1 MIGKTISHYRVT
13 AKLGAGGMGEVYL
26 AHDERLER
34 EVALKV
40 LPARMLT
47 DEAARKRFRKEAL
60 ALSKLNHPNIA
71 TIYDFDTQDGV
82 DFLVMEYVE
91 GTTLSEKL
99 SGHSLPE
106 KDVARLG
113 GQVADALEEAHEHG
127 VIHRDLKPSNVMVT
141 PKGQAK
147 VLDFGLAKL
156 VQHVSET
163 AVTESLT
170 EGPRGAGTLP
180 YMAPE
185 QLRGEEADART
196 DLYALGALLY
206 EMATGERP
214 FREDIATRLIDAI
227 LHQAPTTPR
236 AINARVPPELERIIL
251 KCLEKNPG
259 NRYQSAKDIEVDLR
273 RLTTSTS
280 APAVR
285 VAAPA
290 RMTRRKAA
298 LAAGI
303 GLVMLAGVLI
313 VWNKGTIG
321 EWLGGGVSTAPIESI
336 AVLPL
341 DNLMGDS
348 EQEYFVDAMTD
359 ALTSELGKIGALR
372 VISRTSAQQIK
383 KRMEETGESLQE
395 IARELNLDAVVE
407 GSVLR
412 SGERVRVTA
421 QLIHAATDRHL
432 WSESYERDL
441 TNVLRLQSEVARAIA
456 DKINVTVT
464 SEERVR
470 LALARTVNPEAHE
483 AYLKGMYLYDKHT
496 REDNPRAIE
505 FAQQA
510 IEIDPGY
517 APAYALLSSSYL
529 EFGSFVGI
537 PAIPASEARA
547 KALAAA
553 MKALDIDDTL
563 AEAHVALGLILDF
576 EHWDWAGAE
585 REFKRAIEL
594 NPNSARAHAEYANY
608 LGYVTVKDP
617 DAAIR
622 EAKRAQELDPLSF
635 WGNAT
640 VGLLYANAGKYV
652 KASEEFQ
659 KSLKMYPHS
668 GTLHWLIGIAHRRIG
683 RYDEAI
689 AEFEKAITLLPGNT
703 DLVGA
708 LGHAYAAAGKRYE
721 ALKIL
726 DELKQ
731 LSKRGHVQ
739 PTTVSKVYA
748 GLGQKDQAFEWLE
761 KAYEEHERE
770 LVYIKINSAW
780 VSLRS
785 DPRYHDLLRRMNL
798 PE

>member
-1 MIGKTISHYRVT
+1 MIGKTISRYRVT

-34 EVALKV
+34 DVALKV
-40 LPARMLT
+40 LPAETLA
-47 DEAARKRFRKEAL
+47 DEVARKRFRKEAL

-99 SGHSLPE
+99 SNGPLSE
-106 KDVARLG
+106 EEATKLG
-113 GQVADALEEAHEHG
+113 RQVAYALEEAHEHG
-127 VIHRDLKPSNVMVT
+127 VIHRDLKPGNVMVT

-147 VLDFGLAKL
+147 VLDFGLTKL
-156 VQHVSET
+156 VQPVSET
-163 AVTESLT
+163 ALTESLT
-170 EGPRGAGTLP
+170 ETPAAAGTLP

-185 QLRGEEADART
+185 QLQGRQVDART
-196 DLYALGALLY
+196 DIHALGLLLY
-206 EMATGERP
+206 EMSTGRRA
-214 FREDIATRLIDAI
+214 FREELTTRLADAI
-227 LHQAPTTPR
+227 LHRAPVTPR
-236 AINARVPPELERIIL
+236 AINARVSPELERIIL
-251 KCLEKNPG
+251 KCLEKDPE
-259 NRYQSAKDIEVDLR
+259 NRYQSAKEIGVDLR
-273 RLTTSTS
+273 RLGTS
-280 APAVR
+280 ASISAVR
-285 VAAPA
+285 EPTPSRIPWLRAVAASLVVV
-290 RMTRRKAA
+290 A
-298 LAAGI
+298 LLAVLFALNVG
-303 GLVMLAGVLI
+303 GLRDRLR
-313 VWNKGTIG
+313 
-321 EWLGGGVSTAPIESI
+321 GGVTPGQIQSI

-348 EQEYFVDAMTD
+348 EQDYFVEGMTE

-372 VISRTSAQQIK
+372 VISRTSAKQIK
-383 KRMEETGESLQE
+383 KRMEETGQSLAE
-395 IARELNLDAVVE
+395 ISRELNLDAVVE

-412 SGERVRVTA
+412 AGGQVRITA
-421 QLIHAATDRHL
+421 KLIHAATDRHL

-441 TNVLRLQSEVARAIA
+441 TNFLRLQSEVARAIA

-464 SEERVR
+464 PEERAR

-496 REDNPRAIE
+496 REDNLRAIE

-517 APAYALLSSSYL
+517 APAYALLSSSYF

-553 MKALDIDDTL
+553 VKALEIDDTL
-563 AEAHVALGLILDF
+563 AEGHVALGMILEV

-608 LGYVTVKDP
+608 LGYFTVKDL

-635 WGNAT
+635 EGNAT

-668 GTLHWLIGIAHRRIG
+668 GTLHWLIGIAHRRNG

-689 AEFEKAITLLPGNT
+689 AEFEKALTLSPGST
-703 DLVGA
+703 GLVGA
-708 LGHAYAAAGKRYE
+708 LGHAYAVAGKRDE

-731 LSKRGHVQ
+731 LSKRRHVQ
-739 PTTVSKVYA
+739 ATTVSKVYA

-761 KAYEEHERE
+761 KAYEEHERY
-770 LVYIKINSAW
+770 LINIKIDSAW
-780 VSLRS
+780 LAC
-785 DPRYHDLLRRMNL
+785 DPT
-798 PE
+798 PATTTSCGG

>member
-1 MIGKTISHYRVT
+1 MIGKTISRYRVT

-34 EVALKV
+34 DVALKV
-40 LPARMLT
+40 LPAETLA
-47 DEAARKRFRKEAL
+47 DEVARKRFRKEAL

-99 SGHSLPE
+99 SNGPLSE
-106 KDVARLG
+106 EEATKLG
-113 GQVADALEEAHEHG
+113 RQVAYALEEAHEHG
-127 VIHRDLKPSNVMVT
+127 VIHRDLKPGNVMVT

-147 VLDFGLAKL
+147 VLDFGLTKL
-156 VQHVSET
+156 VQPVSET
-163 AVTESLT
+163 ALTESLT
-170 EGPRGAGTLP
+170 ETPAAAGTLP

-185 QLRGEEADART
+185 QLQGRQVDART
-196 DLYALGALLY
+196 DIHALGLLLY
-206 EMATGERP
+206 EMSTGRRA
-214 FREDIATRLIDAI
+214 FREELTTRLADAI
-227 LHQAPTTPR
+227 LHRAPVTPR
-236 AINARVPPELERIIL
+236 AINARVSPELERIIL
-251 KCLEKNPG
+251 KCLEKDPE
-259 NRYQSAKDIEVDLR
+259 NRYQSAKEIGVDLR
-273 RLTTSTS
+273 RLGTS
-280 APAVR
+280 ASVSAVR
-285 VAAPA
+285 EPTPSRIPWLRAVAASLVVV
-290 RMTRRKAA
+290 A
-298 LAAGI
+298 LLAVLFALNVG
-303 GLVMLAGVLI
+303 GLRDRLR
-313 VWNKGTIG
+313 
-321 EWLGGGVSTAPIESI
+321 GGVTPGQIQSI

-348 EQEYFVDAMTD
+348 EQDYFVEGMTE

-372 VISRTSAQQIK
+372 VISRTSAKQIK
-383 KRMEETGESLQE
+383 KRMEETGQSLAE
-395 IARELNLDAVVE
+395 ISRELNLDAVVE

-412 SGERVRVTA
+412 AGGQVRITA
-421 QLIHAATDRHL
+421 KLIHAATDRHL

-441 TNVLRLQSEVARAIA
+441 TNFLRLQSEVARAIA

-464 SEERVR
+464 PEERAR

-496 REDNPRAIE
+496 REDNLRAIE

-517 APAYALLSSSYL
+517 APAYALLSSSYF

-553 MKALDIDDTL
+553 VKALEIDDTL
-563 AEAHVALGLILDF
+563 AEGHVALGMILEV

-608 LGYVTVKDP
+608 LGYFTVKDL

-635 WGNAT
+635 EGNAT

-668 GTLHWLIGIAHRRIG
+668 GILHMVIGIAHRRNG

-689 AEFEKAITLLPGNT
+689 VEFEKALTLSPGST
-703 DLVGA
+703 GLVGA
-708 LGHAYAAAGKRYE
+708 LGHAYAVAGKRAE

-726 DELKQ
+726 DDLKQ
-731 LSKRGHVQ
+731 LSKRGQVQ
-739 PTTVSKVYA
+739 ATTVSKVYA

-761 KAYEEHERE
+761 KAYEEHERY
-770 LVYIKINSAW
+770 LINIKIDSAW

-785 DPRYHDLLRRMNL
+785 DPRYHDLLRRMNF